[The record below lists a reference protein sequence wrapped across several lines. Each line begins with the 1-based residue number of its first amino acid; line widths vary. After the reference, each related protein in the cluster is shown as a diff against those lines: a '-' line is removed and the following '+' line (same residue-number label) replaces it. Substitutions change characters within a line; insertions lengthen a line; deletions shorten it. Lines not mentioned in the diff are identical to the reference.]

1 MRGAFG
7 RRVLARHCVYQ
18 MRDRKWVLAEPDR
31 ILDEQA
37 RSHSAVLEARQSLQ
51 RCVSGVITVRGVT
64 PY

>member
-1 MRGAFG
+1 
-7 RRVLARHCVYQ
+7 